1 MEAARSKDGTTI
13 AFDRSGEGPPVV
25 LIGGALDDRVAA
37 FELSAALAPR
47 HTVIAF
53 DRRGRGDSENTP
65 PYSVDREVED
75 IEAVIVAAGGR
86 AHVFGHSSGAVLAL
100 ETARA
105 LPERVT
111 SLALYEPP
119 FIVDDSRPP
128 LPTDHVTRLERLV
141 SAGRRGDA
149 VEYFLSTGPRVPPEV
164 VAGMRGGPF
173 WPSLESVAH
182 TLAYDGT
189 IMGDTMGGSPDPLR
203 RWASVKAPTL
213 VMDGGASPGWQ
224 RNAVRTLVAVLP
236 GARRR
241 TLEARGTGRTRRSWH
256 ARWRRSSAID
266 PPPHVRRR
274 RPPVGQ
280 PSARQRSLTSRRMI
294 ANRDGS
300 DVGTPGRGTEAD
312 GSQAQSASRPG

>member
-1 MEAARSKDGTTI
+1 MESARSKDGTTI

-25 LIGGALDDRVAA
+25 LIGGALNDRAA
-37 FELSAALAPR
+37 AVELSAALAPR

-53 DRRGRGDSENTP
+53 DRRGRGDSADTP

-75 IEAVIVAAGGR
+75 IEAMIVAAGGR

-105 LPERVT
+105 LPDRVM

-119 FIVDDSRPP
+119 FIVDESRPP
-128 LPTDHVTRLERLV
+128 VPADHVVRLERLV

-149 VEYFLSTGPRVPPEV
+149 VEYFLTTGPRVPPEV
-164 VAGMRGGPF
+164 VAEIRGKPS

-203 RWASVKAPTL
+203 RWASVEAPSL

-224 RNAVRTLVAVLP
+224 RNAVQALVAVLP
-236 GARRR
+236 GARLR
-241 TLEARGTGRTRRSWH
+241 TLEGQGHGPDSEVLAPALEAFFGDRPAPAR
-256 ARWRRSSAID
+256 
-266 PPPHVRRR
+266 P
-274 RPPVGQ
+274 
-280 PSARQRSLTSRRMI
+280 TS
-294 ANRDGS
+294 
-300 DVGTPGRGTEAD
+300 
-312 GSQAQSASRPG
+312 